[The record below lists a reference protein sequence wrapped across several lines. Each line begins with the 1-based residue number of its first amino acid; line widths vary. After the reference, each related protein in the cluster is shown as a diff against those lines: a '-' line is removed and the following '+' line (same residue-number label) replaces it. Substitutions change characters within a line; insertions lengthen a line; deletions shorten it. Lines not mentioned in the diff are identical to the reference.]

1 MTAVRTSAICVLV
14 LKDTC
19 KRIASTSKHQKSKM
33 ARAMVSSA
41 KALRIP
47 RNTYLKT
54 ALHFVSAS
62 THAHRFSHRRGE
74 MASKARDNELHR

>member
-1 MTAVRTSAICVLV
+1 
-14 LKDTC
+14 
-19 KRIASTSKHQKSKM
+19 
-33 ARAMVSSA
+33 VSSA